1 MKALSNTEGE
11 LKVYN
16 CFFALT
22 QPRNNNVGR
31 SAIFFFF
38 FFWMGGGERLKIG
51 KMKLFNDTHRERL
64 VFHSIQHRSGWLA
77 ASDLFH
83 MFRQSIKFYIF
94 HYQYSCLKNVIHQID
109 NKNGWLRLSSSL
121 RQNLG

>member
-38 FFWMGGGERLKIG
+38 FLDGGGRTVE
-51 KMKLFNDTHRERL
+51 D
-64 VFHSIQHRSGWLA
+64 W
-77 ASDLFH
+77 
-83 MFRQSIKFYIF
+83 
-94 HYQYSCLKNVIHQID
+94 KNEII
-109 NKNGWLRLSSSL
+109 
-121 RQNLG
+121 